1 MGATII
7 TTLQGRVIEAAMGY
21 EDASAFLAPRKLTA
35 DDGWR
40 ELRRADGGMAK
51 VNIGQLAT
59 IEQAAEKRDRTIG
72 FR

>member
-7 TTLQGRVIEAAMGY
+7 TTLQGRVIEAAIGY
-21 EDASAFLAPRKLTA
+21 EDATTFLMARKLTA

-40 ELRRADGGMAK
+40 ELRQTNGQLAK
-51 VNIGQLAT
+51 VNIGQLAM
-59 IEQAAEKRDRTIG
+59 IEQAAEKRERTIG